1 MNKNL
6 YIVLLFVADLLTTNL
21 VKAIEITRVEPANW
35 WTGMKNIELQI
46 MAYGPNIKYIAALL
60 SLSITRL

>member
-35 WTGMKNIELQI
+35 WTGMKNIELRI
-46 MAYGPNIKYIAALL
+46 MVYGPNIKYIAALL

>member
-21 VKAIEITRVEPANW
+21 VKAIEITRVEPANR

-46 MAYGPNIKYIAALL
+46 MVYGPNIKYIAALL